1 MSDLQLAL
9 LALGAIIIV
18 AVILFNWWQ
27 ERNLRKAAADSF
39 DEPQRDPLLD
49 EFHID
54 TEAILAEEARAATA
68 FSPTYDEAMSSNNAA
83 IAEAASA
90 VAEFEHDMA
99 TSEDIPELQH
109 QYQAAP
115 AAAAD
120 EAWQTADAVSM
131 EDLQADAGFE
141 DTIPEA
147 SEPSYK
153 PMHEPLME
161 QPQDELAEPYAE
173 AQAAPVTDTE
183 HGALPSSISH
193 QIDLTAVLYL
203 AQPASGLALR
213 EFLLTLVD
221 LDKPVYAYGHGA
233 DGVWRMLTREQEEVS
248 FTRAACSLQLADR
261 SGPVSRDT
269 LNRFQDAIEEMGHN
283 LGAQVE
289 WHGNPDPIVYAHD
302 LDQFCIEV
310 DKLVGFHLA
319 QGVSGPFTGTKFR
332 GLAEA
337 SGLTLAN
344 DGAFYYT
351 NENGQ
356 PLFALVNQDKT
367 PFTIEMLRTAV
378 IRGVTFQLDIPRV
391 KHCTEVFNQMVLM
404 AKQMEGSLSGKL
416 VDDNQRPLGDM
427 QIEKI
432 RQQLKVIHATMVAR
446 GIMPGSPGA
455 LRLFS

>member
-27 ERNLRKAAADSF
+27 ERSLRNVAAESF
-39 DEPQRDPLLD
+39 EEPEQDALLD

-54 TEAILAEEARAATA
+54 TEAILRDEAPSSAP
-68 FSPTYDEAMSSNNAA
+68 FSPTYDEAMESSNPA

-90 VAEFEHDMA
+90 VAEFEQDLA
-99 TSEDIPELQH
+99 ASEDIPELTRP
-109 QYQAAP
+109 YEPAPAVSIEDDWQAAD
-115 AAAAD
+115 AA
-120 EAWQTADAVSM
+120 SM
-131 EDLQADAGFE
+131 EELSEDAGFA

-147 SEPSYK
+147 EPEESSEPLAATT
-153 PMHEPLME
+153 EPVA
-161 QPQDELAEPYAE
+161 QP
-173 AQAAPVTDTE
+173 APVADTE

-203 AQPASGLALR
+203 AQPVSGMELR
-213 EFLLTLVD
+213 QFLLTLVD
-221 LDKPVYAYGHGA
+221 LDKPVYAYGHGS
-233 DGVWRMLTREQEEVS
+233 DGVWRMLTREQEEVA

-261 SGPVSRDT
+261 GGAVSRET
-269 LNRFQDAIEEMGHN
+269 LNRFQDAVEEMGRGMN
-283 LGAQVE
+283 AQVE
-289 WHGNPDPIVYAHD
+289 WHGNPDPLDYANE

-319 QGVSGPFTGTKFR
+319 QGASGPFTGTKFR

-337 SGLTLAN
+337 SGLILSE

-351 NENGQ
+351 NESGQ

-367 PFTIEMLRTAV
+367 PFTIEMLRNGV
-378 IRGVTFQLDIPRV
+378 IRAVTFQLDIPRV

-432 RQQLKVIHATMVAR
+432 RQQLKVIHATMVTR
-446 GIMPGSPGA
+446 GIMPGSASA